1 MSVYDTTAE
10 NATEPAAESH
20 PTTTRD
26 DARTLADVAAELR
39 PKADFVGNGLGPDGH
54 ETVLFYFGVA
64 GDGSE
69 DDYTVVSES
78 SRLPESVEIRDV
90 AIVVGYQLPDALD
103 EYASALR
110 VTIREATTEDEEEAD
125 R

>member
-1 MSVYDTTAE
+1 M
-10 NATEPAAESH
+10 
-20 PTTTRD
+20 
-26 DARTLADVAAELR
+26 
-39 PKADFVGNGLGPDGH
+39 
-54 ETVLFYFGVA
+54 
-64 GDGSE
+64 
-69 DDYTVVSES
+69 VSES